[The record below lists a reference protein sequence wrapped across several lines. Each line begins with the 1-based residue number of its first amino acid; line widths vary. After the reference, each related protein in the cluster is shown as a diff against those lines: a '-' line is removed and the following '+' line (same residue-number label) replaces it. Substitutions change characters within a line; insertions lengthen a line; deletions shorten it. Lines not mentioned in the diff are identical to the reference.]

1 MKLTRT
7 KGAMEG
13 FLADDAKLTK
23 VRELLSALPEDDRTT
38 VTLRIIERTFKCYIV
53 GSQEAQSLRSAATAI
68 ERNLWRERG
77 TNSSSARR
85 SERGSRAEM
94 AAQPLT

>member
-38 VTLRIIERTFKCYIV
+38 VTLRIIETTFKCYI
-53 GSQEAQSLRSAATAI
+53 
-68 ERNLWRERG
+68 
-77 TNSSSARR
+77 
-85 SERGSRAEM
+85 M
-94 AAQPLT
+94 